1 MPHCIIE
8 YSAPLAQQLSI
19 AKLVQAVHQG
29 AIDSGLFTPSAI
41 KSRAHACEHFL
52 VGEDS
57 AQSFIHVRLA
67 IMPGRTD
74 EQKQALTRS
83 VFAALEPIAAKA
95 DSVSLEVTELHQP
108 SYLKRGS

>member
-8 YSAPLAQQLSI
+8 YSAPLAQQLSV

-41 KSRAHACEHFL
+41 KIRAHACEHFL

-57 AQSFIHVRLA
+57 AQSFMA

-74 EQKQALTRS
+74 EQKQALTQS
-83 VFAALEPIAAKA
+83 VFAALEPTVAKV